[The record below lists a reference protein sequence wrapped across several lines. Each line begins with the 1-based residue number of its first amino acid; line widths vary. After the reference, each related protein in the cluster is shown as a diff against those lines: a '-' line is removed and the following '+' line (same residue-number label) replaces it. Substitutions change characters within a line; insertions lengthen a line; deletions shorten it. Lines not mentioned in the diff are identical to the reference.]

1 MHLLPPRPCRTRQSA
16 QPRSDRCPSAGPS
29 RVRPGDPDPRPPD
42 PAPAHAHLWKT
53 PASRAARRT
62 QPMSGT
68 PARRLMFFSGM
79 PLLPPRASTSAAR
92 CGGFSRPRPA
102 PRLRCSF
109 GGRPRDGRPRGA
121 GTDVAAPFSSASI
134 FLPRRRPNGST
145 SGSSAPPTPLG
156 TARLLW
162 QLKAPPTARPG
173 PGARREL

>member
-1 MHLLPPRPCRTRQSA
+1 MASSEVELSLDVSELLRWTC
-16 QPRSDRCPSAGPS
+16 
-29 RVRPGDPDPRPPD
+29 
-42 PAPAHAHLWKT
+42 APNCLATFSISSWSVETHTLWKT

-121 GTDVAAPFSSASI
+121 GPDVAAPFSSASWGVLSSKI
-134 FLPRRRPNGST
+134 NTVAWAAQRETKLNRKAGLEHYLKRPQWWFTGLR
-145 SGSSAPPTPLG
+145 LG
-156 TARLLW
+156 RKQVW
-162 QLKAPPTARPG
+162 SPS
-173 PGARREL
+173 